1 MTHSLDWLWMIRMEV
16 NDKYENEM
24 KWCYMTHS
32 LDWLWMIRMVVND
45 EYENEMMLYDTLSRL
60 AVNDKD
66 GSKW

>member
-1 MTHSLDWLWMIRMEV
+1 MTESNKIEFWLSYWKNR
-16 NDKYENEM
+16 NESWLL

-45 EYENEMMLYDTLSRL
+45 KYENEMMLYDTLSRL

-66 GSKW
+66 GSK